1 MIFNSLHFLIFLPV
15 VIFLYYS
22 LPYKWRWLLLLF
34 ASYYFYMCWK
44 AEYAFLIVFSTTVD
58 YYTANKMSRLSD
70 RKSRLPYLMISLISN
85 LGLLFSFKYFNFFN
99 DSARAVFEQF
109 DIFYNVP
116 EFNLFLPVGIS
127 FYTFQALSYSID
139 VYRGDFKAEKNFG
152 YFALFISYWPQL
164 VAGPIERPGDLQP
177 QLKQNFDFD
186 YDRVKQGLI
195 RILYGFFKKVVI
207 ADRLGLFVQQVYGN
221 TDGHGGWVDPSYE
234 HGGFAIILAT
244 WMFAIQVYCDFGGYC
259 DIAIGSAKIMGHNL
273 TDNFKTPYFSKTIR
287 EFWERW
293 HITLT
298 VWVRDY
304 LYIPLGGSRVSFGR
318 MLFNNWFTLT
328 IMGLWHGANWTYV
341 MFGFIHGFFIVMS
354 RIWDR
359 YFPKLTLPQLLPG
372 MKAFTGVFLAFWI
385 FNLTCIPDIFFR
397 SNTVGDAWGIIQN
410 IFSPDTT
417 SYLIHNSAAKGAV
430 PSVIEFWVS
439 IACVAL
445 LLFTDYKLYTNKS
458 VGIDKFVVA
467 KPFYARWSF
476 YVVFLVIVTLFAY
489 TSKSVFIYFAF

>member
-1 MIFNSLHFLIFLPV
+1 
-15 VIFLYYS
+15 
-22 LPYKWRWLLLLF
+22 
-34 ASYYFYMCWK
+34 
-44 AEYAFLIVFSTTVD
+44 
-58 YYTANKMSRLSD
+58 
-70 RKSRLPYLMISLISN
+70 
-85 LGLLFSFKYFNFFN
+85 
-99 DSARAVFEQF
+99 
-109 DIFYNVP
+109 
-116 EFNLFLPVGIS
+116 
-127 FYTFQALSYSID
+127 
-139 VYRGDFKAEKNFG
+139 
-152 YFALFISYWPQL
+152 
-164 VAGPIERPGDLQP
+164 
-177 QLKQNFDFD
+177 
-186 YDRVKQGLI
+186 
-195 RILYGFFKKVVI
+195 
-207 ADRLGLFVQQVYGN
+207 
-221 TDGHGGWVDPSYE
+221 
-234 HGGFAIILAT
+234 
-244 WMFAIQVYCDFGGYC
+244 MFAIQVYCDFGGYC